1 MGRSSRQAEGGK
13 EEGWG
18 EVNVFISHSWA
29 YSGHYDRLAEWI
41 FDEVWSVDNQRIYFA
56 NTSVPRD
63 NPIHFAP
70 NDAALQSAI
79 YERIINSHV
88 VVIPTGMYANHSKW
102 IGKEIAGAKYYGR
115 PIVAVDP
122 WAQKRAS
129 SVVVDAADEAVG
141 WNKQSIINA
150 VWRLGNGR

>member
-1 MGRSSRQAEGGK
+1 M
-13 EEGWG
+13 
-18 EVNVFISHSWA
+18 NVFISHSWS
-29 YSGHYDRLAEWI
+29 YSDHYERLAEWI
-41 FDEVWSVDNQRIYFA
+41 FDEAWSVNGRPIRFF

-63 NPIHFAP
+63 DPIHYAP
-70 NDAALQSAI
+70 NDAMLQQAI
-79 YERIINSHV
+79 YERIANSHV
-88 VVIPTGMYANHSKW
+88 LVIPTGMYANHSKW
-102 IGKEIAGAKYYGR
+102 IRKEIDGAKLYGK

-129 SVVVDAADEAVG
+129 SVVANASSESVG

>member
-1 MGRSSRQAEGGK
+1 M
-13 EEGWG
+13 
-18 EVNVFISHSWA
+18 NVFISHSWA
-29 YSGHYDRLAEWI
+29 YSGHYDRIAEWI
-41 FDEVWSVDNQRIYFA
+41 FEDAWWLNGQRIQFF
-56 NTSVPRD
+56 NTSVPQD

-70 NDAALQSAI
+70 NENALQQAI
-79 YERIINSHV
+79 YERIVNSHV

-102 IGKEIAGAKYYGR
+102 IQKEIDGAKLYRR

-129 SVVVDAADEAVG
+129 SVVAGAADESVG

>member
-1 MGRSSRQAEGGK
+1 M
-13 EEGWG
+13 
-18 EVNVFISHSWA
+18 NVFISHSWS
-29 YSGHYDRLAEWI
+29 YSGHYERLAEWI
-41 FDEVWSVDNQRIYFA
+41 FEETWWINDRRLQFF

-70 NDAALQSAI
+70 NDATLQRAI
-79 YERIINSHV
+79 YERIANSHV

-102 IGKEIAGAKYYGR
+102 IRKEIDGAKVYGK

-129 SVVVDAADEAVG
+129 SVVAGAADKSVG

>member
-1 MGRSSRQAEGGK
+1 M
-13 EEGWG
+13 
-18 EVNVFISHSWA
+18 NVFISHSWA
-29 YSGHYDRLAEWI
+29 YSDHYEKLSQWI
-41 FDEVWSVDNQRIYFA
+41 FEDSWSISGRPIEFF

-63 NPIHFAP
+63 NPIHYAP
-70 NDAALQSAI
+70 NDATLQHAI
-79 YERIINSHV
+79 YERIANSHV
-88 VVIPTGMYANHSKW
+88 VVIPTGMYANYSKW
-102 IGKEIAGAKYYGR
+102 IQKEIDGARIHGR

-129 SVVVDAADEAVG
+129 SVVASAASESVG